1 MPTFTPQLILL
12 TGLATSLIL
21 GLAGR
26 EFLTW
31 RVGLLWGTLLI
42 GSGLL
47 ITGPLTPLTHSMPI
61 MSALVPTLMI
71 NGWITGRLASLSW
84 GVSLV
89 TSMLVTALGSFLATL
104 ATNVSQLL
112 TGTTPLALISLLTLL
127 LSLLA
132 GNALHRLVLKSWA
145 VDYLQ
150 QTWLT
155 RRDQTSLVALTL
167 LTLGFAHAGLTWPA
181 IDQVLLIVI
190 AGCGW
195 AGLLGWGLRHRS
207 GRVSDARLLAD
218 VAQYNRLLSSRNQE
232 LHLFKHD
239 YQNVLLSLAQYIE
252 NEDMTGLKAY
262 FEREVV
268 PNSQSLTHTT
278 VPEQL
283 RYLHAP
289 AVNGLIYAKY
299 VAAAEHQVQLQ
310 IELLETITLPNVN
323 QLHVV
328 RILGNLLD
336 NAIDAAIPTNGLV
349 RLAIE
354 RHQQTVVITVQ
365 NQLPPGGAIDLD
377 RLSRQHVT
385 TKPGH
390 HGYGLSSIR
399 QLTNHQLSVAYTVHQ
414 DTFTARL
421 TIER

>member
-21 GLAGR
+21 GLAVR
-26 EFLTW
+26 EFITL
-31 RVGLLWGTLLI
+31 RVGLLWGTLLFI
-42 GSGLL
+42 CSLL
-47 ITGPLTPLTHSMPI
+47 ITASLTPLTRSMPI
-61 MSALVPTLMI
+61 TSTLVPTLII

-89 TSMLVTALGSFLATL
+89 TSMLVTAVGSFLATL

-262 FEREVV
+262 FEHEVV

-299 VAAAEHQVQLQ
+299 VAAAESQVQLQ

-365 NQLPPGGAIDLD
+365 NQLPTGRAIDLD